1 MRTVIYDAEDMEP
14 ITVIDVPRQF
24 MKEIESG
31 KRDPI
36 LHFAVMPPLSSAASF
51 NPTEPPPIQEYRRF
65 YFTIRFEP
73 IWKGRKRLMWLA
85 TTMDGETALL
95 ARSIFLPGQQAAVEQ
110 ERRAAFMRGIMAA
123 MTGPFA

>member
-24 MKEIESG
+24 MEEIESG
-31 KRDPI
+31 KRGPV
-36 LHFAVMPPLSSAASF
+36 LTFAVMPRLTSGDIFDPA
-51 NPTEPPPIQEYRRF
+51 EPPSLQETRRC

-110 ERRAAFMRGIMAA
+110 ERRVAFMRGLMAA
-123 MTGPFA
+123 MA